1 MFKGNICSSLIHD
14 LGQDLSVGAHIK
26 TLRRTKIKNICL
38 SQAVSLET
46 LTPDNISSYLLA
58 SLDRDAWIDG
68 DFKTPIHRLGLGV
81 FDGCH
86 VGHQKVIE
94 NCDKVLSF
102 HPHPDI
108 VLNKNSKLQ
117 YLSSK
122 NERKLLIPNILF
134 ARFDKPFSQ
143 LSAIEFLDAIYD
155 TLNPNIIKVGHDFVL
170 ETNEKVC
177 LQFLNSG
184 LRKAYSS

>member
-1 MFKGNICSSLIHD
+1 M
-14 LGQDLSVGAHIK
+14 
-26 TLRRTKIKNICL
+26 
-38 SQAVSLET
+38 
-46 LTPDNISSYLLA
+46 
-58 SLDRDAWIDG
+58 
-68 DFKTPIHRLGLGV
+68 
-81 FDGCH
+81 
-86 VGHQKVIE
+86 GHQKVIE

-155 TLNPNIIKVGHDFVL
+155 TLNPNIIKVGHDFCFGNKRKGNNTVL
-170 ETNEKVC
+170 KQWAEKKHIQVEETSDINDPRLGSIRSTDIRRLLKSDPNLAIQLLGHPYLIE
-177 LQFLNSG
+177 G
-184 LRKAYSS
+184 LVTR